1 MSKPMSKLMKWMVAG
16 LALSLAANVFF
27 IGFAIGKRVLGP
39 GREQLSGPPPDAGLN
54 VRSLNQYL
62 SQEEKTAARELLAEN
77 RRTLRE
83 KAIQIRENER
93 QIRRFLVAGTIDP
106 DELSKLLDRH
116 EKLISET
123 RLTTRR
129 LVLEFV
135 ATLDVETRRAV
146 AEDLFKPP
154 RRRPPN
160 DGSRPPR
167 GSRGRD
173 GGPGFE
179 RPPPPDEF

>member
-1 MSKPMSKLMKWMVAG
+1 MTKPMSKSMKWIVGA
-16 LALSLAANVFF
+16 LALSLATNVFF

-39 GREQLSGPPPDAGLN
+39 GGQQMSGPPPDAGLN

-83 KAIQIRENER
+83 KAK
-93 QIRRFLVAGTIDP
+93 QIRRNEREIRRLLVAETIDS
-106 DELSKLLDRH
+106 DQLSKLLDSH
-116 EKLISET
+116 AKLMSET

-154 RRRPPN
+154 RRRP
-160 DGSRPPR
+160 GVGRPPR
-167 GSRGRD
+167 APGSPD
-173 GGPGFE
+173 GEPGFD
-179 RPPPPDEF
+179 RSPPPDEF

>member
-1 MSKPMSKLMKWMVAG
+1 MSNSMSKSMKWIVAG
-16 LALSLAANVFF
+16 LTLSLAANVFF
-27 IGFAIGKRVLGP
+27 VGFAIGKRVLGP
-39 GREQLSGPPPDAGLN
+39 SRQQLSGPPSDAGLN

-83 KAIQIRENER
+83 KTSQIRRNER
-93 QIRRFLVAGTIDP
+93 QIRDLLVADTVDSVQ
-106 DELSKLLDRH
+106 LSGLLDSH
-116 EKLISET
+116 EKLMSET

-154 RRRPPN
+154 RRRP
-160 DGSRPPR
+160 GGGRPPR
-167 GSRGRD
+167 GSGSRD
-173 GGPGFE
+173 GEPGSD